1 MAAPRRQKASVTTAS
16 AAAAAAAAAAAPA
29 CAERLAARL
38 RGWCRTPL
46 DLPHKRLYVPAFV
59 CHGLQPS
66 LVLVLTL
73 RGSVQEY
80 SAVEI
85 GRPPARPRWASRD
98 AMPAKSC
105 GGSSGLAVGGSSTT
119 VYANIRAADQPA
131 VDGER
136 PERAGSSGAPQLGEG
151 NIGYQLLKKAGW
163 KEDRGLG
170 AAEQGQLRPVS
181 ARLKRNKLG
190 IGAEDISNVLV
201 DSSATRL
208 IGHLGEDKPRPEKHK
223 ATGDSQVSLK
233 KSKKLS
239 KRARAAALEE
249 ERSREQALARAL
261 YRDFHPDNV

>member
-1 MAAPRRQKASVTTAS
+1 MAAPRRQKASVTATT

-29 CAERLAARL
+29 FVPSVARRDSEAGAAHPS
-38 RGWCRTPL
+38 TP
-46 DLPHKRLYVPAFV
+46 HT
-59 CHGLQPS
+59 S
-66 LVLVLTL
+66 
-73 RGSVQEY
+73 GSVLEF
-80 SAVEI
+80 SAAEG

-98 AMPAKSC
+98 AMPSKSG
-105 GGSSGLAVGGSSTT
+105 GGSGGLVVGDHSTW

-131 VDGER
+131 VDGDR
-136 PERAGSSGAPQLGEG
+136 PERAGGGSGAPQLGEE

-170 AAEQGQLRPVS
+170 AAEQGRLRPVS

-190 IGAEDISNVLV
+190 IGAEDNSSMLV
-201 DSSATRL
+201 DSGATRL
-208 IGHLGEDKPRPEKHK
+208 IGLLGEDKPKPEKHS
-223 ATGDSQVSLK
+223 ATGDNQTVSVK

-249 ERSREQALARAL
+249 QQSREQALARAL